1 MQDILTA
8 AEPND
13 TVQTVIDDLIRDNIT
28 VKIKTTTT
36 EKPKSA
42 VEIYLELLQSMIKPT
57 HEEQVLLEED
67 SQDDEY
73 QDYYYQEF
81 LSNQA
86 VLNNFSE
93 EDLLIGDSFESEGN
107 VNLMLETEAEQ
118 IVQDPTTTTTTERFN
133 SAFPELYRDLTIF
146 DKISSHERK
155 EETVMR
161 NLRHKFVEKRVRK
174 RIKHKSQEE
183 QKKDEGE
190 ESTTTTT
197 TEATT
202 EESGPTETP
211 SIIFLQSFKPRFVDE
226 NADLE
231 KDLLVRTS
239 SGSLYGKRSSSS
251 TGQGQCLKCDV

>member
-118 IVQDPTTTTTTERFN
+118 IVPDPTTTTTERFN

-146 DKISSHERK
+146 EKISSHERK

-161 NLRHKFVEKRVRK
+161 NLRNKFVEKRVRK

-183 QKKDEGE
+183 QKEDEGG

-197 TEATT
+197 TETTT
-202 EESGPTETP
+202 EESSPTETP
-211 SIIFLQSFKPRFVDE
+211 SILFLESFKPRFVVE

-231 KDLLVRTS
+231 KDLLITTS

-251 TGQGQCLKCDV
+251 TGQGQCLK